1 MGRELSQPSTCRSK
15 DTKEEEMR
23 KLALLVPVLLA
34 LTVAACNSGGESS
47 GVAGSTGGGGA
58 AEGVAE
64 PSGGGGGSKASGG
77 SLSSSAVPQVGPQ
90 IVKTASLTLGV
101 ARGSFD
107 DKVGEAH
114 AVADSYGGFV
124 VESFASQGSGK
135 RIAEGSLTLRI
146 PAESYDA
153 ALSRLRGL
161 GKVEHI
167 EESGQDVSQEFVDLN
182 ARIRQLR
189 AVEAQLLELLQ
200 RADDVPAALAVQTQL
215 SQVQLDLEQA
225 RGRLQY
231 LENRV
236 SFATISM
243 SMHELGAVAPKDG
256 GFSIVDAWA
265 TAGAAF
271 LTVVGW
277 IFIGIAVVAPALVL
291 LGLGFLVGR
300 ALRRRFAHA

>member
-1 MGRELSQPSTCRSK
+1 MK
-15 DTKEEEMR
+15 
-23 KLALLVPVLLA
+23 KLALLVPLVLA
-34 LTVAACNSGGESS
+34 LAVAACNSGSEST
-47 GVAGSTGGGGA
+47 AGSTGGGRDVSEGSVEAGA
-58 AEGVAE
+58 
-64 PSGGGGGSKASGG
+64 GGAGSKAYDG
-77 SLSSSAVPQVGPQ
+77 SAEVSAVPQVGPQ
-90 IVKTASLTLGV
+90 IVKTASLGLGI
-101 ARGSFD
+101 AHGSFD

-114 AVADSYGGFV
+114 AVADSFGGFV
-124 VESFASQGSGK
+124 VQSFASQGSGS
-135 RIAEGSLTLRI
+135 RIAEGSLVLRV

-161 GKVEHI
+161 GKVESL
-167 EESGQDVSQEFVDLN
+167 EESGQDVSKEFVDLN

-200 RADDVPAALAVQTQL
+200 QANDVPAALAVQSQL

-231 LENRV
+231 LDNRV
-236 SFATISM
+236 AFATISM
-243 SMHELGAVAPKDG
+243 SMHELVVVPPKGD

-277 IFIGIAVVAPALVL
+277 IFIGIAVVAPVLVL

-300 ALRRRFAHA
+300 ELRKRLAHA

>member
-1 MGRELSQPSTCRSK
+1 MVETLRE
-15 DTKEEEMR
+15 
-23 KLALLVPVLLA
+23 
-34 LTVAACNSGGESS
+34 
-47 GVAGSTGGGGA
+47 GSVEASAGGA
-58 AEGVAE
+58 
-64 PSGGGGGSKASGG
+64 GSKAYDG
-77 SLSSSAVPQVGPQ
+77 SAQVSAVPQVGPQ
-90 IVKTASLTLGV
+90 IVKTASLGLGI
-101 ARGSFD
+101 AHGSFD

-114 AVADSYGGFV
+114 AVADSFGGFV
-124 VESFASQGSGK
+124 VQSFASQGSGN
-135 RIAEGSLTLRI
+135 RIAEGSLVLRI

-161 GKVEHI
+161 GKVESL
-167 EESGQDVSQEFVDLN
+167 EESGQDVSKEFVDLN

-200 RADDVPAALAVQTQL
+200 QANDVPAALAVQSQL

-231 LENRV
+231 LDNRV
-236 SFATISM
+236 AFATISM
-243 SMHELGAVAPKDG
+243 SMHELLVVPPKGD

-277 IFIGIAVVAPALVL
+277 IFIGIAVVAPVLVL

-300 ALRRRFAHA
+300 ELRKRLAHV

>member
-1 MGRELSQPSTCRSK
+1 MK
-15 DTKEEEMR
+15 
-23 KLALLVPVLLA
+23 KLALLVPLA
-34 LTVAACNSGGESS
+34 LALAVSACNSGSEST
-47 GVAGSTGGGGA
+47 AGSTGGGGEVA
-58 AEGVAE
+58 GSAELE
-64 PSGGGGGSKASGG
+64 GGGGGSRADG
-77 SLSSSAVPQVGPQ
+77 SVSSSAVPQVGPQ
-90 IVKTASLTLGV
+90 IVKTASLSLGI
-101 ARGSFD
+101 AHGTFE

-114 AVADSYGGFV
+114 AVADSYTGFV

-135 RIAEGSLTLRI
+135 RIAEGSLVLRI
-146 PAESYDA
+146 PADSYDE

-167 EESGQDVSQEFVDLN
+167 EESGQDVSREFVDLN

-200 RADDVPAALAVQTQL
+200 RANDVPAALAVQNQL

-231 LENRV
+231 LNNRV
-236 SFATISM
+236 AFATISV
-243 SMHELGAVAPKDG
+243 SMHELGAVAPKGG

-277 IFIGIAVVAPALVL
+277 IFIGMAVVAPVLVL
-291 LGLGFLVGR
+291 LGLGFLAGR
-300 ALRRRFAHA
+300 ALRKRFAHA

>member
-1 MGRELSQPSTCRSK
+1 MK
-15 DTKEEEMR
+15 
-23 KLALLVPVLLA
+23 KLALLVPIVLA
-34 LTVAACNSGGESS
+34 LAVSACNSGSESS
-47 GVAGSTGGGGA
+47 ESSAGSTGGGGVEVS
-58 AEGVAE
+58 EGSADA
-64 PSGGGGGSKASGG
+64 SAGGGGSKGSGDQ
-77 SLSSSAVPQVGPQ
+77 LISSQVPQVGPQ
-90 IVKTASLTLGV
+90 IVKTATLQLGIGH
-101 ARGSFD
+101 GSFD
-107 DKVGEAH
+107 DKAAEAH
-114 AVADSYGGFV
+114 VVADSLGGFV

-135 RIAEGSLTLRI
+135 RIAEGSLVMRM
-146 PAESYDA
+146 PAESYDT

-161 GKVEHI
+161 GKVERL
-167 EESGQDVSQEFVDLN
+167 EESGQDVSKEFVDLN

-236 SFATISM
+236 AFATISL
-243 SMHELGAVAPKDG
+243 SMHELVAVPPNGG

-265 TAGAAF
+265 TAGSAF

-277 IFIGIAVVAPALVL
+277 IFIGIAVAAPILIL
-291 LGLGFLVGR
+291 LGLGFLAGR
-300 ALRRRFAHA
+300 EVRKRLAHA